1 MENRTNGKSGLV
13 GELVNIRTI
22 CLAADRR
29 TDGGSIS
36 GWRKYCLRTGILLD
50 DGGFLKGGEY
60 PVSRKNAKQTDFPG
74 YGFSDG
80 EFIKIYDE
88 NYLR

>member
-1 MENRTNGKSGLV
+1 M
-13 GELVNIRTI
+13 
-22 CLAADRR
+22 
-29 TDGGSIS
+29 
-36 GWRKYCLRTGILLD
+36 TGV
-50 DGGFLKGGEY
+50 FSKGGEY

-74 YGFSDG
+74 YEFSDG